1 MAKRREESTELTAA
15 AIVDAT
21 ASAVEQ
27 PALTETEQVSQE
39 IIDILTT
46 DLQDNEEAILKVA
59 QKPYETLSKSEVQHI
74 ISEVARRNKTSI
86 HVAGQAL
93 AILLSKGAAN
103 RGGI

>member
-1 MAKRREESTELTAA
+1 MAKKESTERPAA

-27 PALTETEQVSQE
+27 PALTETEQASQE

-59 QKPYETLSKSEVQHI
+59 QKPYETLSKPTHH
-74 ISEVARRNKTSI
+74 K
-86 HVAGQAL
+86 
-93 AILLSKGAAN
+93 
-103 RGGI
+103 